1 MERTYRFLGIGIA
14 LGILALLITLF
25 SDGRLIAQA
34 VRAALVENVDEPG
47 RHPYVEN
54 SACVTGNCI
63 LTFSAVPS
71 GERLVV
77 TSVSGESFAISGRV
91 LQLGGHG
98 PVLQFLPI
106 TSFFNNVG
114 SLSLPITAYF
124 DAGERP
130 QLLCHDCNPNP
141 SNLNATLSGYFVNLP

>member
-1 MERTYRFLGIGIA
+1 MERTFRFLGVGIA
-14 LGILALLITLF
+14 LGILVLLILSF
-25 SDGRLIAQA
+25 SNGRLIAQA

-54 SACVTGNCI
+54 SDCGTGNCT

-77 TSVSGESFAISGRV
+77 TSVSVESFAISGRV

-98 PVLQFLPI
+98 PAVQFLPI
-106 TSFFNNVG
+106 TSFFNNIG
-114 SLSLPITAYF
+114 AMSAPITAYF

-130 QLLCHDCNPNP
+130 QLLCFDCSSNPT
-141 SNLNATLSGYFVNLP
+141 NLNGTLSGYFVNLP

>member
-77 TSVSGESFAISGRV
+77 TS
-91 LQLGGHG
+91 
-98 PVLQFLPI
+98 
-106 TSFFNNVG
+106 
-114 SLSLPITAYF
+114 
-124 DAGERP
+124 
-130 QLLCHDCNPNP
+130 
-141 SNLNATLSGYFVNLP
+141 